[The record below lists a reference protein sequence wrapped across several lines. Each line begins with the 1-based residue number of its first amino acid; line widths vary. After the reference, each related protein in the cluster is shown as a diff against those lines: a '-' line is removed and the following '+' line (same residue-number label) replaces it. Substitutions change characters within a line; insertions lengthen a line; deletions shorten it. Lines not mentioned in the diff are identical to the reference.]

1 MPALDNARHER
12 FAQFVASG
20 MPAKRAAVDAGY
32 TASRAEITGSELV
45 RNRNVA
51 ARITEL
57 QEQAAR
63 KTGLTAERIIND
75 LLRIAE
81 KGEELRE
88 ASGLAVAR
96 GALMDAAKVAG
107 LIVEKR
113 QNENT
118 TTVKH
123 VRNLPKDAKEWRER
137 FGPDGEH

>member
-1 MPALDNARHER
+1 MPTLDNARHER

-20 MPAKRAAVDAGY
+20 MAASAAYVKAGY
-32 TASRAEITGSELV
+32 SEKSATVEPYRLLEKPSV
-45 RNRNVA
+45 IE
-51 ARITEL
+51 RIAQL

-81 KGEELRE
+81 KGEELQE

-123 VRNLPKDAKEWRER
+123 VRNLPKSAEEWKQR